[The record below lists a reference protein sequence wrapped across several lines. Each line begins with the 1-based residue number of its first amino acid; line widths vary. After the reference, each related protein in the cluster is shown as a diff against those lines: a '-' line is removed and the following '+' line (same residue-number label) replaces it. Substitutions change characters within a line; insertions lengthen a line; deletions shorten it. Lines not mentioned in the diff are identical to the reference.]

1 MLKKILRSIS
11 NSKKLIKFLI
21 RNAADELSHPI
32 FSNIWR
38 PPLKFVISIFIIINS
53 QLSVGQIQPNPTRY
67 ESQILAFEEQDFSSP
82 PPTNAILL
90 VGSSSIRFWSSATSE
105 LSPLTVIQ
113 RGFGGSVMNDVI
125 YYFDRIVAKYNPRAI
140 VLYEGDN
147 DLAWGLSPST
157 ILSQFDTL
165 TSMIK
170 TELPSTRIYI
180 LSVKPSTARAH
191 LWSLAKS
198 VNAGFSDRAAVDN
211 KIIHIDVDTYLLN
224 TDESFRDDIFVSDQ
238 LHLNALGYEIWS
250 DVIRAALTVN
260 EASQETVSM
269 GTHYYETT
277 ADLISD
283 CVNFISSPKAQ
294 TLAISL
300 RFRLIGSDLVI
311 HEFMIRDQPTRNCKD
326 QLEVALNPD
335 GSVTSA
341 YYETS
346 KLFIHKNS
354 TRYNLSAEYS
364 AIRKPLSQN
373 NDKFLFD
380 QIEVSIIK

>member
-1 MLKKILRSIS
+1 M
-11 NSKKLIKFLI
+11 I

-105 LSPLTVIQ
+105 LSPLTIIQ

-165 TSMIK
+165 TAMIK

-180 LSVKPSTARAH
+180 LSVKPSIARAH

-198 VNAGFSDRAAVDN
+198 VNAGFSERAANNN
-211 KIIHIDVDTYLLN
+211 KIIHIDVDKYLLK
-224 TDESFRDDIFVSDQ
+224 TDESFRNDIFVSDQ

-250 DVIRAALTVN
+250 DVIRASLTVN
-260 EASQETVSM
+260 EAPQETFSM
-269 GTHYYETT
+269 GTNYYQTT

-283 CVNFISSPKAQ
+283 CVNFIRGQNTQ
-294 TLAISL
+294 TLTMSL
-300 RFRLIGSDLVI
+300 RFRLIGSDLI
-311 HEFMIRDQPTRNCKD
+311 IQDFMIKDQPTGNCKD
-326 QLEVALNPD
+326 QLEVVLDPI

-341 YYETS
+341 HYETS
-346 KLFIHKNS
+346 NLFIHKNNTQYS
-354 TRYNLSAEYS
+354 LSAKYS

-373 NDKFLFD
+373 NGKFLFD
-380 QIEVSIIK
+380 QIEFSTIK